1 MPLIHSAVTK
11 LQLRLHKDAA
21 ERGWVTERKVQA
33 TFVTNSLN
41 FRYQCD
47 VVEGKA
53 KTPSPKLANQL
64 DRELQALH
72 KTNLW
77 FAARRHAKKIN
88 AITQRALPLGHVQD
102 LTDPDTSTQW
112 VRIYVLAYTIGFAA
126 GKVMPGLDLTR
137 SDLTQLSAVYYAPGY
152 ELNIKGF
159 QDSYALIC
167 DLWGG
172 PVMITAFPGLPQA
185 IWIRPVATAPEG
197 AIALEQLSTDRV
209 SLGTSLKNKDR
220 EIDFAFDDFD
230 DVYHMVIVGQ
240 PGSGKTVLTQNMC
253 LQFLRM
259 RQHVEHVSYID
270 PGGAAGMKKLA
281 EYEGFTLANDIEK
294 INAEMARLE
303 QVYARRSQEMIEKD
317 WAKWEGPI
325 WVVVLDET
333 PRLLKHPDINGKRIQ
348 LWPLD
353 FRKYGMWIICITQ
366 DATEKTAPTSFW
378 GAFEWKLML
387 HVDQMMAPSGLF
399 KRDKD
404 QFDTH
409 PFHMTRGQFVMKR
422 PAKMEMEYGLGHKP
436 MILQLFPPED

>member
-1 MPLIHSAVTK
+1 MPLIHNLGTK
-11 LQLRLHKDAA
+11 LQLRFHKDAA
-21 ERGWVTERKVQA
+21 DKGWVTERKVQA
-33 TFVTNSLN
+33 TFVVTAPWM
-41 FRYQCD
+41 RYQCD
-47 VVEGKA
+47 VVEGKS
-53 KTPSPKLANQL
+53 KKPDGRLASQL
-64 DRELQALH
+64 DYHLRA
-72 KTNLW
+72 
-77 FAARRHAKKIN
+77 FAKYDWKPKAKWHADK
-88 AITQRALPLGHVQD
+88 AFSITERAMLLGHVRD
-102 LTDPDTSTQW
+102 LTDPRTSTPW
-112 VRIYVLAYTIGFAA
+112 VRRWVLPYTIGFAV
-126 GKVMPGLDLTR
+126 GKTFPGPDLE
-137 SDLTQLSAVYYAPGY
+137 LSRFEDDSWVYHDPGI

-159 QDSYALIC
+159 QDSYGLIC

-172 PVMITAFPGLPQA
+172 PVMITTFPGIPQA
-185 IWIRPVATAPEG
+185 AWIRPVAAAPEG

-209 SLGTSLKNKDR
+209 SLGTSLKNKNH
-220 EIDFAFDDFD
+220 EIGFKFDEFD
-230 DVYHMVIVGQ
+230 DVYHMVMVGQ

-270 PGGAAGMKKLA
+270 PGGAAGMRKLA
-281 EYEGFTLANDIEK
+281 EFEGFTLANDIEK

-303 QVYARRSQEMIEKD
+303 KVYAQRSQEMVEKD
-317 WAKWEGPI
+317 WPKWKGPI

-333 PRLLKHPDINGKRIQ
+333 PRLLKHPDINGKHIQ

-378 GAFEWKLML
+378 GAFEWKVML

-409 PFHMTRGQFVMKR
+409 PFNMTRGQFVMKR
-422 PAKMEMEYGLGHKP
+422 PGMMEMEYGLGHAP
-436 MILQLFPPED
+436 MILQLPEG